1 MANYD
6 ASIRVNTKVENG
18 DLQMLQ
24 KEFDSINAKLDSLYR
39 KGEKLEA
46 LGVDKQSKQ
55 WRSLKYDVAQYEAA
69 LEDVENRIRQVN
81 GIRTD
86 ESENG
91 FTKLERSSKKCFKTI
106 HDGTKK
112 SNGLLSTLGSRLK
125 GIALSLLIF
134 NWITKGFNAMVSAMK
149 EGFQNLAK
157 YSDDYNK
164 SMSALKSQTAQLKN
178 GLAAAFEPIVNMAIP
193 YLTQLV
199 TWLNKAVDAI
209 GQFLAAI
216 QGKTTYT
223 RAKKQVID
231 YAKSLD
237 TATKS
242 AKRALAS
249 FDELNVLSK
258 NESAGS
264 KGGALSGADAFEE
277 AEINPEIYVMLEK
290 AKKLLEII
298 KPLVI
303 AIGIAFLAWNI
314 AKFLKDL
321 GSVAG
326 NLKNAYGIIFLI
338 AGLALSVY
346 EFLKMWKNG
355 VDWEGIMGYVSGVAM
370 AVLGLYILFGPLAAG
385 IGLIIAGVA
394 GLVLAFKDMSEN
406 GFTAENM
413 TLALISAV
421 GVCAG
426 VFIAFGATA
435 GIVVA
440 AVAAVLGIFAALII
454 GAGNGAEAIDTL
466 KRMFGNFGTFLK
478 SVFVGDWKTA
488 FSSILQF
495 AKDSMNMAT
504 ILVESLINCIIKG
517 INWMIEKIN
526 SVSFE
531 VPDWVP
537 VVGGNKWNPDI
548 DTLDEVKLP
557 RLAHG
562 TVIQGG
568 RPFAAILGDQ
578 PAGQTNVEAPLSTIE
593 QAVQNVYDKN
603 GGTGDINLTVNLD
616 GDPVYRTVVKRDRIY
631 RKSTGHSAFAY

>member
-1 MANYD
+1 MADYD
-6 ASIRVNTKVENG
+6 ASIRVNTKVENS
-18 DLQMLQ
+18 DLRMLQ
-24 KEFDSINAKLDSLYR
+24 KEFDSINAKLDNLYK

-55 WRSLKYDVAQYEAA
+55 WQSLKYDVAQYEAA
-69 LEDVENRIRQVN
+69 LEDVESKIRQVN

-86 ESENG
+86 ESESG
-91 FTKLERSSKKCFKTI
+91 FAELEKSSKKCFKTI
-106 HDGTKK
+106 HDGTRK

-157 YSDDYNK
+157 YSNDYNE

-193 YLTQLV
+193 YLTQLIS
-199 TWLNKAVDAI
+199 WLNKAVDAI

-258 NESAGS
+258 NESADS
-264 KGGALSGADAFEE
+264 NGGAISGADAFEE
-277 AEINPEIYVMLEK
+277 AEINPEIYTMLEK

-298 KPLVI
+298 KPLIIVI
-303 AIGIAFLAWNI
+303 WIALLAWNI

-321 GSVAG
+321 GSLAG
-326 NLKNAYGIIFLI
+326 NLKNAYGIILLI

-413 TLALISAV
+413 TLTLISAV
-421 GVCAG
+421 GVSAG
-426 VFIAFGATA
+426 
-435 GIVVA
+435 
-440 AVAAVLGIFAALII
+440 
-454 GAGNGAEAIDTL
+454 D
-466 KRMFGNFGTFLK
+466 
-478 SVFVGDWKTA
+478 
-488 FSSILQF
+488 
-495 AKDSMNMAT
+495 
-504 ILVESLINCIIKG
+504 
-517 INWMIEKIN
+517 
-526 SVSFE
+526 
-531 VPDWVP
+531 
-537 VVGGNKWNPDI
+537 
-548 DTLDEVKLP
+548 
-557 RLAHG
+557 
-562 TVIQGG
+562 
-568 RPFAAILGDQ
+568 
-578 PAGQTNVEAPLSTIE
+578 
-593 QAVQNVYDKN
+593 
-603 GGTGDINLTVNLD
+603 
-616 GDPVYRTVVKRDRIY
+616 
-631 RKSTGHSAFAY
+631 